1 MIDDALRQLISAEC
15 IADLGPERSTQFGP
29 GRDWVIGG
37 RPCDEAIDPARSNR
51 DLRRLT

>member
-1 MIDDALRQLISAEC
+1 MIDDVLRQLISAER
-15 IADLGPERSTQFGP
+15 IANLGPERSTKFGP

-37 RPCDEAIDPARSNR
+37 RPCDEAIDPAQSDR